1 MEKTK
6 KPSAKINYIYNISYQ
21 LFAIIVPL
29 ITTPYISR
37 VLGADGVG
45 VYSYTYSIVNYFLI
59 FAVLGTAVYGTKRIG
74 TFQDNREERNKEFWE
89 TFILRIILTIIMII
103 IYYIYVVTFA
113 ENKFIAAIQGI
124 YLLGTG
130 LDISW
135 FFQGIEDFKKITIR
149 NLIIKV
155 INVIYIFTFIK
166 TADDLWKY
174 ILGLAVFTVLG
185 NLIMWINIRR
195 YVDFKKIKGL
205 KPFKDF
211 KQVLELFLPTIAT
224 QLFAIIDKTMI
235 GAFSIDSKENGY
247 YEQAYKIVTMSLI
260 IITTLG
266 TVLVPRIAK
275 AFADKNI
282 EEVKTYLKKSYKFV
296 WLLGIPMLFGI
307 IGVIDVF
314 VPVFL
319 GDGFDKVKIILPIL
333 SLLYIPMGMNYMTG
347 RQYMIPT
354 NQQDKYNKL
363 LIIGGVINVVVNFIL
378 IPKYFAI
385 GAAIGS
391 VSGELFVLYLS
402 MRYLIK
408 TKQYSLKG
416 FIKDIYIYCIS
427 GFIMFGVLL
436 FMKRIIRYNLLGLLL
451 LVIAGAII
459 YLVLLILLK
468 EQIVMEQLNNIKNKL
483 LNLKNKISKA

>member
-1 MEKTK
+1 MEKIK
-6 KPSAKINYIYNISYQ
+6 RPSAKVNYIYNISYQ

-37 VLGADGVG
+37 VLGAEGVG

-74 TFQDNREERNKEFWE
+74 TFQDNRRERNKEFWE
-89 TFILRIILTIIMII
+89 IFILRIILTIIMII
-103 IYYIYVVTFA
+103 IYYIYVVTLA

-155 INVIYIFTFIK
+155 INVIYVFTFVK

-185 NLIMWINIRR
+185 SLVMWANISK
-195 YVDFKKIKGL
+195 YIDFVKIKGL

-235 GAFSIDSKENGY
+235 GTFSSDSKENGY

-282 EEVKTYLKKSYKFV
+282 KDIKMYLRKSYKFV
-296 WLLGIPMLFGI
+296 WLLGVPMLIGI
-307 IGVIDVF
+307 VGIIDVF

-319 GDGFDKVKIILPIL
+319 GDNFEKVKIILPIL

-354 NQQDKYNKL
+354 DQQNKYNKL
-363 LIIGGVINVVVNFIL
+363 LLIGGIINVIVNFIL
-378 IPKYFAI
+378 IPKFFAI

-391 VSGELFVLYLS
+391 VSGELCILYLS
-402 MRYLIK
+402 MRYLKK
-408 TKQYSLKG
+408 TNQYSGKG
-416 FIKDIYIYCIS
+416 FLKDIYKYLIS
-427 GFIMFGVLL
+427 GIVMLIVLL
-436 FMKRIIRYNLLGLLL
+436 MVKEIIKYNLLGLLILL
-451 LVIAGAII
+451 LVGII
-459 YLVLLILLK
+459 VYASMLILLR
-468 EQIVMEQLNNIKNKL
+468 EEIVIEQLNNIKNKFS
-483 LNLKNKISKA
+483 NFKNKISKT